1 MVRKKKG
8 GSMFIYLVVK
18 LTSSLCRQLILI
30 HPVCVSAVHV
40 RQSDSRCENKIWK
53 SNKLNIF
60 SPSIICHAEVFSK
73 DLLEGGSVTMSVT
86 KTWDLEWGAENNVE
100 RNSIRQK

>member
-18 LTSSLCRQLILI
+18 LTSSLCRQVIDFDTSSMCFCNACQI
-30 HPVCVSAVHV
+30 VGV
-40 RQSDSRCENKIWK
+40 KIRFGR